1 MTEQTG
7 LTVTEAAK
15 PIQTG
20 AALHGLLDRRSG
32 RLADALDGT
41 GISANRF
48 IEGAVQAVAGDVRLQ
63 KCTTE
68 SVLLA
73 CLEAAQIGLEPTGI
87 LNQAW
92 LVAYKQTARLMIGY
106 GGYITLLD
114 RSRSYDFIEAVVVY
128 ERDEF
133 WFQRGT
139 DPKIHHIP
147 APDGERGKFGHK
159 NGGGYWVA
167 WKKGSTRPQWD
178 VMSWADLER
187 RRKVSKRAEE
197 DMWKEWPEEMYRKTI
212 LRWGMKQMP
221 LTPIVQRAYAYET
234 QTLEMPDDRAAQVQ
248 AGRRENLLDRIAHG
262 SNGDGQEAAPESEP
276 VSEGQS
282 ESEAPEKGAGEAPEK
297 LTLPK
302 GCTCDMGPQNDR
314 IIDEACPVHKGK

>member
-7 LTVTEAAK
+7 LAVAEAAK

-20 AALHGLLDRRSG
+20 NALQALLTRRSD
-32 RLADALDGT
+32 RLGSALEGT
-41 GISANRF
+41 GISPERF
-48 IEGAVQAVAGDVRLQ
+48 IQGAAQAIAGDARLQ
-63 KCTTE
+63 QCTTE
-68 SVLLA
+68 SVLLS

-92 LVAYKQTARLMIGY
+92 LVAYKKEARLMIGY

-128 ERDEF
+128 EHDEF

-139 DPKIHHIP
+139 DPKIHHVP
-147 APDGERGKFGHK
+147 APDGQRGKFGHE

-167 WKKGSTRPQWD
+167 WKKGSSRPQWD
-178 VMSWADLER
+178 VMGWHDLER

-197 DMWKEWPEEMYRKTI
+197 DMWKAWPEEMYRKTI

-221 LTPIVQRAYAYET
+221 LTPIVQRAYAYESA
-234 QTLEMPDDRAAQVQ
+234 TLELPEDRAAVERHDRR
-248 AGRRENLLDRIAHG
+248 AGLLERIAHG
-262 SNGDGQEAAPESEP
+262 SAPDGQEGA
-276 VSEGQS
+276 SEGEQA
-282 ESEAPEKGAGEAPEK
+282 SEAGDEQEQPSRGSRDLPE
-297 LTLPK
+297 
-302 GCTCDMGPQNDR
+302 GCTCEPGPAGDR
-314 IIDEACPVHKGK
+314 VIDTDCPVHKGK